1 MRTLVTLFGSCAL
14 LLAATAPSS
23 SAALTSGRSAGVVSS
38 SASDERSADGFDEDE
53 DEDDDDDLWGFVD
66 AQLAAAPAAPAAPAA
81 LCAETLPAAFIDDD
95 YCDCADGSD
104 ELNTAACAGVG
115 SKSSLFQCRVG
126 DQQLPVSFVGDGH
139 CDCCDGSDE
148 APGVCLDECISY
160 YKGERVQVEEE
171 LETTR
176 LAQETRQAF
185 ELQADDAIAELQTEA
200 DRAIAIFRSLQQRLQ
215 QRQQALQAAGRRPET
230 LTAAERE
237 AMEEL
242 YYEQLA
248 WQNRAFV
255 LQRVSAE
262 STFRDTTAPWKRAF
276 AALTGRCFRAT
287 IDEKQLKGGTPNV
300 VPRVYE
306 FELCPFQNVT
316 QHEPTY
322 AAWTRAERFSKH
334 ASLDQSD
341 SEGELVEAPR
351 PIFLGVWAQWV
362 DSMDS
367 TSTRQRYDHG
377 EVCSA
382 TGRERE
388 TVVEVKCGAENRVV
402 DVDEPEPCVYHVQFE
417 TPAACDDRHQ
427 DALQQRLDQLARIEV
442 DLKTDRDASDDVQTI
457 DHEEL

>member
-1 MRTLVTLFGSCAL
+1 MRTLVTLVGSCAL
-14 LLAATAPSS
+14 LLVATAPSS
-23 SAALTSGRSAGVVSS
+23 SAALTGGRSAGVVSS
-38 SASDERSADGFDEDE
+38 TASDERSADGFDEDE

-115 SKSSLFQCRVG
+115 NKSSLFQCRVG
-126 DQQLPVSFVGDGH
+126 DQQVPVSFVGDGH

-148 APGVCLDECISY
+148 APGVCSDECVSY

-171 LETTR
+171 LETAR

-215 QRQQALQAAGRRPET
+215 QRQQALQAA
-230 LTAAERE
+230 
-237 AMEEL
+237 
-242 YYEQLA
+242 
-248 WQNRAFV
+248 
-255 LQRVSAE
+255 
-262 STFRDTTAPWKRAF
+262 APWKRAF
-276 AALTGRCFRAT
+276 AALTGRCFHAT
-287 IDEKQLKGGTPNV
+287 VDEKQLKGGTPNV

-306 FELCPFQNVT
+306 FEVCPFQNVT

-442 DLKTDRDASDDVQTI
+442 DLKTDRDANAGARTI